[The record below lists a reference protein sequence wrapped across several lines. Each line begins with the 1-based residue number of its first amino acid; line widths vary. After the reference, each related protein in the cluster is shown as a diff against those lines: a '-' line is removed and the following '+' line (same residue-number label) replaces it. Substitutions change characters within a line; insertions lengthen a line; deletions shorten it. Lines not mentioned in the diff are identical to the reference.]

1 MTTFSVNMYLLLISN
16 ASYFR
21 ENITDDNLYKIL
33 KK

>member
-16 ASYFR
+16 VSYFR